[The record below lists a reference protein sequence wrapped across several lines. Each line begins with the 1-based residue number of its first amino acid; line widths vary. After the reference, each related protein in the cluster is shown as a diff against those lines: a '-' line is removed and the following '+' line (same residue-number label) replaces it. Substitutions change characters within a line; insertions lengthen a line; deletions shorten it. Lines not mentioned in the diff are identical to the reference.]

1 VRICVGAHFRQAPSR
16 KPTDWAGANVLA
28 NLFCAGVQPVASSWP
43 IWIRWRR
50 AFLNHDLGSNHVR
63 QRADWIAH
71 VVKAATQQHHT
82 HLRPVFAPWIP
93 SDAQVI
99 DVGAHAGQF
108 SKLFA
113 RMAPQGRVY
122 AFEPSAYAR
131 SILTK
136 ALAWNRLHN
145 VSVIPA
151 GLSDAPGEA
160 VLHTPIKP
168 HGGLGFGLAHFGD
181 ETAPRGTLDQTT
193 LLMTLDAFVEDQGLT
208 RLDFIKAD
216 VEGWEAHV
224 LRGGPR
230 TLERFRPAL
239 YLEVIEASL
248 ERAGATAAEIW
259 DRLTPLGYEARLDPG
274 FEVVAGFSGPGDYLF
289 TPKR

>member
-1 VRICVGAHFRQAPSR
+1 VP
-16 KPTDWAGANVLA
+16 
-28 NLFCAGVQPVASSWP
+28 
-43 IWIRWRR
+43 
-50 AFLNHDLGSNHVR
+50 

-71 VVKAATQQHHT
+71 VVKAATQQHHG

-93 SDAQVI
+93 RDATVI
-99 DVGAHAGQF
+99 DAGAHAGQF

-113 RMAPQGRVY
+113 KMAPRGQVY

-136 ALAWNRLHN
+136 ALAWNRLSN
-145 VSVIPA
+145 VTVIPA
-151 GLSDAPGEA
+151 GLSDAPGQA

-181 ETAPRGTLDQTT
+181 QATSGDILDQTT
-193 LLMTLDAFVEDQGLT
+193 QLMTLDGFVERQALT

-224 LRGGPR
+224 LRGGAQ
-230 TLERFRPAL
+230 TLERFRPTL
-239 YLEVIEASL
+239 FLEVVQASL
-248 ERAGATAAEIW
+248 ERAGASAEEMW
-259 DRLTPLGYEARLDPG
+259 ARLTPLGYEARLEPD
-274 FEVVAGFSGPGDYLF
+274 FQVVAGFAGDGDYLF
-289 TPKR
+289 TPKP